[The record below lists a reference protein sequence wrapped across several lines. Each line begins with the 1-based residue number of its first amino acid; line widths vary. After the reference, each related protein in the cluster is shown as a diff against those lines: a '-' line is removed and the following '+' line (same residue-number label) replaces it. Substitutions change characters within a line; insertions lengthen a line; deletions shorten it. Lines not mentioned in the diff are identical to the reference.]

1 MRFLVDFIKRAEF
14 DWADTMPNTERET
27 ERGEVAC
34 VWEKVDEWCHTMD
47 ANSRRDSG
55 ERLLSHSED

>member
-1 MRFLVDFIKRAEF
+1 MGFLVDFIKRAEF

-34 VWEKVDEWCHTMD
+34 VWEKVDE
-47 ANSRRDSG
+47 
-55 ERLLSHSED
+55 